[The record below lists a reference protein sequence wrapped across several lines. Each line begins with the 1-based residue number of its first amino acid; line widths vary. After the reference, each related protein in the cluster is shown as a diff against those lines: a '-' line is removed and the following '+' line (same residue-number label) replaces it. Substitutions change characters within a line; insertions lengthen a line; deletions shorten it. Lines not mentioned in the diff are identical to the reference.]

1 MSVSEFMIT
10 VVILGL
16 SVQLTRALPFFVF
29 RDTSSLPK
37 IIEYLGKVLPA
48 AMMGLLVIYCFKDYD
63 FTSMISILPA
73 VIAAIVVVV
82 LHVYKR
88 NTVLSIAIGT
98 ACYMILIRV
107 M

>member
-1 MSVSEFMIT
+1 MNVNEFIIT
-10 VVILGL
+10 VVVLGL

-29 RDTSSLPK
+29 RDANALPK

-48 AMMGLLVIYCFKDYD
+48 AMMGLLVVYCFKDYD
-63 FTSMISILPA
+63 FKSFTGIMPAIIAA
-73 VIAAIVVVV
+73 VIVTA
-82 LHVYKR
+82 LHIYKR
-88 NTVLSIAIGT
+88 NTVLSIAVGT